1 MQLAPKNGPAPQG
14 DTPGGERANILIVDD
29 LPEKLLVFR
38 TVLEELGQNL
48 VLVRSGAD
56 ALREIL
62 QREFAVIMLDVNMPG
77 MDGFETATL
86 IRNHRRSA
94 HTPIIFI
101 TSYADEIQ
109 TARGYSLGAVDYIL
123 SPVVP
128 EILRSKVGVFVSLYL
143 MQRQVERQADARAA
157 MMASDAARRLA
168 EENDRRSAFLAG
180 ASQALN
186 RSLDIRVAMQE
197 LVALLVPERA
207 AAALVWIADPEL
219 GRGSFAI
226 AARTAG
232 GGSATVAF
240 GADLAPADAVMAA
253 LQEAATSRRVAW
265 VADAAMPLRPGA
277 LGHPDG
283 DLGEAALAS
292 VAAVPLLF
300 GERVPGVLLV
310 ASPDDG
316 AWMRE
321 ADLTLVHEVA
331 TRAGAAFENAR
342 LYRNLQHEIVERQA
356 AQQELQQA
364 SQRKDE
370 FLAML
375 SHELRNPLASVH
387 TAIEIIRRVA
397 DKHPKVTWALDLAG
411 RQLRQI
417 TRLMEE
423 LLDVTRISQGKITL
437 KCDPVDLRV
446 VVAHSIET
454 VHQLLES
461 RRQVLGVAMPEAPIW
476 MDADGAR
483 LTQVIAN
490 LLHNAAKYSPES
502 TPIDLRV
509 EVEDERVE
517 ITVRDEGMGIDE
529 ELLPRIFDLFA
540 QGKRGLDRSQG
551 GLGVGLTL
559 ARRLTEMHG
568 GRIEVHSRGRNLGSE
583 FRVTLPRRA
592 TLRASAPPM
601 SLAGPARDCPPERI
615 LVVDDNVDAAQTLAT
630 MLEMEGHEI
639 RTAADGEEALEV
651 AARFQ
656 PAVVLLDIGLPRLDG
671 YEVARRLRAGGGT
684 GLLLVAL
691 TGYGQYEDRRAALD
705 AGFDCHFVK
714 PVEADSLLACIR
726 AWRARAAVPTHEA

>member
-1 MQLAPKNGPAPQG
+1 MQLAPKDGPVPPA
-14 DTPGGERANILIVDD
+14 DASDGERANILVVDD

-48 VLVRSGAD
+48 VMVRSGAD

-62 QREFAVIMLDVNMPG
+62 RREFAVIMLDVNMPG

-157 MMASDAARRLA
+157 MMASETARRLA
-168 EENDRRSAFLAG
+168 EENDRRSAFLAA

-197 LVALLVPERA
+197 LVALLVPARA
-207 AAALVWIADPEL
+207 HLALVWIADPEL

-226 AARTAG
+226 AARPAG
-232 GGSATVAF
+232 AGPAAVAF
-240 GADLAPADAVMAA
+240 GTELALSEAVMAA
-253 LQEAATSRRVAW
+253 LQEAAMSRRLARVA
-265 VADAAMPLRPGA
+265 AAAMPLGPGA

-283 DLGEAALAS
+283 DLGEAALVS
-292 VAAVPLLF
+292 VAAVPLLV

-310 ASPDDG
+310 ASSEEG
-316 AWMRE
+316 AWTRE
-321 ADLTLVHEVA
+321 ADLTLVQEVA
-331 TRAGAAFENAR
+331 TRAGVAFENAR

-387 TAIEIIRRVA
+387 TAIEVIRRVA
-397 DKHPKVTWALDLAG
+397 DKQPKVTWALDLAG

-437 KCDPVDLRV
+437 KRDAVDLRV

-461 RRQVLGVAMPEAPIW
+461 RRQMLEVVMPEAPIW
-476 MDADGAR
+476 IDADGAR
-483 LTQVIAN
+483 LTQVLAN
-490 LLHNAAKYSPES
+490 LLHNAAKYSPEA
-502 TPIDLRV
+502 TAIDLQVVVDDQNV
-509 EVEDERVE
+509 EL
-517 ITVRDEGMGIDE
+517 TVRDEGLGIDE

-540 QGKRGLDRSQG
+540 QGKRGLDRAQG

-568 GRIEVHSRGRNLGSE
+568 GRIEVYSRGRNLGSE
-583 FRVTLPRRA
+583 FRVTLPRGTA
-592 TLRASAPPM
+592 VRASPPPVP
-601 SLAGPARDCPPERI
+601 SAVPAQAHRSERI
-615 LVVDDNVDAAQTLAT
+615 LVVDDNVDAAQALAT
-630 MLEMEGHEI
+630 MLEMEGHTI
-639 RTAADGEEALEV
+639 RTAADGEEALGV
-651 AARFQ
+651 AAQFQ

-671 YEVARRLRAGGGT
+671 YEVARRLRADGGA

-714 PVEADSLLACIR
+714 PVEADSLLERIR
-726 AWRARAAVPTHEA
+726 AWRGSAEAAARAA